1 MVCQVLDDQG
11 QYYCL
16 KKDIDFFIYYQYS
29 NLSGKVIRELSI
41 EELEKEFNQTSC
53 FVLSK
58 EQFKCIE
65 NDDIYCNC
73 RKTRNGFIPIVSVM
87 VGMIC
92 VIFYI
97 IRIFK

>member
-1 MVCQVLDDQG
+1 MICQVLDDQG

-58 EQFKCIE
+58 EQFKYIE
-65 NDDIYCNC
+65 NDDIYCNY

-87 VGMIC
+87 IGMIC